1 LKPARTALAKTVAN
15 KLASFVS
22 RKLTQEQQCACLAAS
37 VKTVPNVVYRRQ
49 LLVTALFV
57 ILLDL
62 ATKAWAV
69 ARLENQSEIKVIGEF
84 LKFSFVRNPGAAFS
98 FGTSVTWVFTLIAI
112 AVSITILLISKSVTN
127 KQWAIAL
134 GALLGGAV
142 GNLID
147 RVFRSPEI
155 FHGHVV
161 DFILVPNFPMF
172 NVSDSAVVLSAI
184 AMVILSFRGVEYQT
198 PNALPENSESDQK

>member
-1 LKPARTALAKTVAN
+1 
-15 KLASFVS
+15 
-22 RKLTQEQQCACLAAS
+22 

-49 LLVTALFV
+49 LLVTALIV

-62 ATKAWAV
+62 ATKIWAV

-112 AVSITILLISKSVTN
+112 AVSIAILLVSKSVTN
-127 KQWAIAL
+127 RSWAIAL
-134 GALLGGAV
+134 GGLLGGAL

-147 RVFRSPEI
+147 RIFRSPDV
-155 FHGHVV
+155 FQGHVV
-161 DFILVPNFPMF
+161 DFISVPNYPMF
-172 NVSDSAVVLSAI
+172 NIADSAVVLSAI
-184 AMVILSFRGVEYQT
+184 AMVVLSFRGVDYQT
-198 PNALPENSESDQK
+198 PEAMPENLDSDQK

>member
-1 LKPARTALAKTVAN
+1 M
-15 KLASFVS
+15 
-22 RKLTQEQQCACLAAS
+22 
-37 VKTVPNVVYRRQ
+37 KTVPNVVYRRH

-57 ILLDL
+57 TFIDL

-69 ARLENQSEIKVIGEF
+69 AALENQADIRLIGDF
-84 LKFSFVRNPGAAFS
+84 LKLSFVRNPGAAFS

-112 AVSITILLISKSVTN
+112 AVSLAILWISKTVTN
-127 KQWAIAL
+127 KPWASAL
-134 GALLGGAV
+134 GGLLGGAV

-147 RVFRSPEI
+147 RIFRSPEI

-161 DFILVPNFPMF
+161 DFISLPNYPMF

-184 AMVILSFRGVEYQT
+184 AMVVLSFRGVEYQS
-198 PNALPENSESDQK
+198 PKALPTQSDVE

>member
-1 LKPARTALAKTVAN
+1 M
-15 KLASFVS
+15 
-22 RKLTQEQQCACLAAS
+22 
-37 VKTVPNVVYRRQ
+37 KTVPNVVYRRQ
-49 LLVTALFV
+49 LLLTALVV
-57 ILLDL
+57 ILIDL

-112 AVSITILLISKSVTN
+112 AVTIAILLISKNVTN
-127 KQWAIAL
+127 KPWAIAL
-134 GALLGGAV
+134 GGLLGGAV

-147 RVFRSPEI
+147 RIFRSPEV

-161 DFILVPNFPMF
+161 DFISVPNYPMF
-172 NVSDSAVVLSAI
+172 NISDSAVVLSAI
-184 AMVILSFRGVEYQT
+184 AMVVLSMRGVDYQST
-198 PNALPENSESDQK
+198 NALPTETDADQK

>member
-1 LKPARTALAKTVAN
+1 M
-15 KLASFVS
+15 
-22 RKLTQEQQCACLAAS
+22 
-37 VKTVPNVVYRRQ
+37 KTVPNTVYRRQ
-49 LLVTALFV
+49 LLVTALIV
-57 ILLDL
+57 ILIDL
-62 ATKAWAV
+62 ATKVWAV
-69 ARLENQSEIKVIGEF
+69 ARLENQSDIKVIGEF

-112 AVSITILLISKSVTN
+112 VVSITILLVSKSVRN

-147 RVFRSPEI
+147 RIFRSPEI

-161 DFILVPNFPMF
+161 DFILVPNYPMF
-172 NVSDSAVVLSAI
+172 NIADSAVVLSAI
-184 AMVILSFRGVEYQT
+184 AMVALSFRGVDYQA
-198 PNALPENSESDQK
+198 PDAMPENLDSDQK

>member
-1 LKPARTALAKTVAN
+1 M
-15 KLASFVS
+15 
-22 RKLTQEQQCACLAAS
+22 
-37 VKTVPNVVYRRQ
+37 KTVPKVVYRRQ
-49 LLVTALFV
+49 LLVTALVV
-57 ILLDL
+57 ILIDL

-69 ARLENQSEIKVIGEF
+69 ARLENQSEIRVIGEF

-112 AVSITILLISKSVTN
+112 AVSIAILIISKTVTN
-127 KQWAIAL
+127 KPWAIAL
-134 GALLGGAV
+134 GGLLGGAV

-147 RVFRSPEI
+147 RIFRSPEI

-161 DFILVPNFPMF
+161 DFISVPNYPMF

-184 AMVILSFRGVEYQT
+184 AMVVLSFRGVEYQT
-198 PNALPENSESDQK
+198 PNVLPNDSDLDQK

>member
-1 LKPARTALAKTVAN
+1 MRTVAS
-15 KLASFVS
+15 KSESFDCK
-22 RKLTQEQQCACLAAS
+22 KLTQEQQCACLVAS

-49 LLVTALFV
+49 LLTTALIV

-62 ATKAWAV
+62 ATKIWAV
-69 ARLENQSEIKVIGEF
+69 ARLENQSDIKVLGEF

-112 AVSITILLISKSVTN
+112 AVTIAILLISKNVTN
-127 KQWAIAL
+127 KPWAIAL
-134 GALLGGAV
+134 GGLLGGAL

-147 RVFRSPEI
+147 RIFRSPEM

-161 DFILVPNFPMF
+161 DFISVPNYPMF
-172 NVSDSAVVLSAI
+172 NIADSAVVVSAI
-184 AMVILSFRGVEYQT
+184 AMVVLSFRGVDYQT
-198 PNALPENSESDQK
+198 PDALPENLDSDQK